1 MRGAADRHSSALVT
15 SLARDDE
22 LGDGRLITSLPRVI
36 SNAGEG
42 AAFHSLEFI
51 TARIANPNT
60 RAAYG
65 RAIGEFCGWCE
76 QQGLSLPA
84 LSSPLVA
91 VYFHELGTRLSASS
105 TNQHLSAI
113 RQWLEWLTRSGVL
126 RFNPAAT
133 VRGARV
139 SRQEGKTPVLDR
151 EQARRLFASFERP
164 HGLIHRRDRA
174 ILAVML
180 YDFVRVGALVR
191 MRARDFQE
199 QGSTAWLVL
208 REKGGK
214 ERRLPAHHLV
224 REYVR
229 AYVDGTGLNRRE
241 HAKAPLFQSAPGH
254 AQSLSGK
261 PLDRSAVLG
270 IVKRRCRDVGLPAS
284 ICNHSFRATG
294 ITLHQENG
302 GDIEAAARLAGHA
315 DTRTTQLYNR
325 SRRSISSVE
334 VERIH
339 I

>member
-1 MRGAADRHSSALVT
+1 MRPAADAQSFALV
-15 SLARDDE
+15 AVAPGDE
-22 LGDGRLITSLPRVI
+22 FGNGALIASLPRVI
-36 SNAGEG
+36 SRAGE
-42 AAFHSLEFI
+42 AFAFHSLEFV

-65 RAIGEFCGWCE
+65 RAIVEFCSWCE
-76 QQGLSLPA
+76 DHGLSLPA
-84 LSSPLVA
+84 LSSPIVA
-91 VYFHELGTRLSASS
+91 AYFHELGTRLSASS
-105 TNQHLSAI
+105 TNQHLSAV
-113 RQWLEWLTRSGVL
+113 RQWLEWLTRSGAL
-126 RFNPAAT
+126 RVNPAAS
-133 VRGARV
+133 VRGTRI
-139 SRQEGKTPVLDR
+139 SRDAGKTPVLER
-151 EQARRLFASFERP
+151 EEARRLFASLERP
-164 HGLIHRRDRA
+164 NGLIARRDRA

-191 MRARDFQE
+191 MRVRDFQVHDDA
-199 QGSTAWLVL
+199 AWLVL

-224 REYVR
+224 RDYVL
-229 AYVDGTGLNRRE
+229 AYLYGAGLNGRE
-241 HAKAPLFQSAPGH
+241 HAKTPLFQSAPGR
-254 AQSLSGK
+254 AKALSGK

-270 IVKRRCRDVGLPAS
+270 IVKRRCRSVGLPAS

-325 SRRSISSVE
+325 SRRRISSLE
-334 VERIH
+334 VERVH